1 MDILS
6 AQTHRIDFSA
16 RSVSI
21 VVLALVILAIDG
33 MDLQFLALSAPSIIA
48 EWHVG
53 PAAFGIPLSA
63 ALAGMAV
70 GSAIGGLLGDR
81 FGRKVTLILSIM
93 AFGLATGLAG
103 WSGNI
108 WSLACL
114 RLIGG
119 IGFGAASPNALA
131 LANEW
136 SPHDRRPQV
145 AALMAAGQPLGFVL
159 IAYLGLC
166 LLPIF
171 GWRTSFFL
179 LGGVTILLGLAATQ
193 ILKESRQFLAKSGRS
208 GDRMVSVHEPDERS
222 VWQPE
227 WRWFTIAACL
237 AFALYCVVVYCLSG
251 WVPVLLRTLGMSFE
265 RSAMGLLLMSIC
277 ALVGTVASGPI
288 LSRIGSRLMI
298 ALSAGAGI
306 GCCLL
311 LMILCSGIV
320 GAMPRDVY
328 ILALIAALGWVIGL
342 IAGTLYGL
350 VTIIYP
356 VRLRATGVG
365 LSLTAAKVSGVGA
378 TLLGGV
384 VLAPGGGGPLLLF
397 AIFSAALAGTIISVL
412 SMARQIEP
420 RARHRR
426 V

>member
-1 MDILS
+1 MNILS
-6 AQTHRIDFSA
+6 EQALRSEFSA

-21 VVLALVILAIDG
+21 VTLALVILAIDG
-33 MDLQFLALSAPSIIA
+33 MDLQFLALAAPSIIA
-48 EWHVG
+48 EWRVG
-53 PAAFGIPLSA
+53 PAMFGIPLSA
-63 ALAGMAV
+63 ALAGMAA
-70 GSAIGGLLGDR
+70 GSVIGGVLGDR
-81 FGRKVTLILSIM
+81 FGRKVTLVLSIVT
-93 AFGLATGLAG
+93 FGLATGLAG
-103 WSGNI
+103 LSGDI

-114 RLIGG
+114 RLISG

-136 SPHDRRPQV
+136 SPHDSRPQV
-145 AALMAAGQPLGFVL
+145 AALMAAGQPLGFVV
-159 IAYLGLC
+159 IAYLGLY

-171 GWRTSFFL
+171 GWRTCFFL
-179 LGGVTILLGLAATQ
+179 LGGITIFVGLSATQ
-193 ILKESRQFLAKSGRS
+193 ILKESRQFLAKGSQS
-208 GDRMVSVHEPDERS
+208 GDRMMSFQEAGERS

-251 WVPVLLRTLGMSFE
+251 WGPVLLRTLGMSFE
-265 RSAMGLLLMSIC
+265 RSTMGLLLISIC
-277 ALVGTVASGPI
+277 ALVGTVTSGPV
-288 LSRIGSRLMI
+288 LSRIGSRRMI
-298 ALSAGAGI
+298 ALSAGGGI

-311 LMILCSGIV
+311 LIILCSGIA
-320 GAMPRDVY
+320 GTMPGDVY
-328 ILALIAALGWVIGL
+328 ILALFAALGAVVGL

-356 VRLRATGVG
+356 VRLRATGIG

-397 AIFSAALAGTIISVL
+397 AIFGTALAGTIISVL

-420 RARHRR
+420 RGRHRR